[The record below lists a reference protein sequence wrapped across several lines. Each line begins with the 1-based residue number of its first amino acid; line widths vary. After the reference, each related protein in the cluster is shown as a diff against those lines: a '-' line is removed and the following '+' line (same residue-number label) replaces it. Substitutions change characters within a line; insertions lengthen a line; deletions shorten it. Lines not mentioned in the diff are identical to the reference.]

1 MKKIVFLLVIAL
13 CSFTKNFSQVQKA
26 NPDYVP
32 VKSSSLLQDK
42 NFYLLTLFQNIK
54 GVATILQ
61 ADETLNSIAKEHI
74 ASLNN
79 IPFECKDS
87 LMCYAQ
93 SFLWTD
99 KEITKVHQALQS
111 LYQHYPSFQKLVE
124 EHLRPSGYFQN

>member
-13 CSFTKNFSQVQKA
+13 CLFTKNFLQDQKPD
-26 NPDYVP
+26 PDYLP

-42 NFYLLTLFQNIK
+42 NFYLLTLFEKIK

-61 ADETLNSIAKEHI
+61 SDKTLNSIAKEHI

-87 LMCYAQ
+87 LKCYAC
-93 SFLWTD
+93 L
-99 KEITKVHQALQS
+99 
-111 LYQHYPSFQKLVE
+111 LYTSDAAD
-124 EHLRPSGYFQN
+124 